1 MERYI
6 VEVPATLQ
14 FAVISESESEAIEQ
28 AFDEDIENATIT
40 SIDFA
45 HAEVC

>member
-1 MERYI
+1 MEIYDI
-6 VEVPATLQ
+6 EVPATLR
-14 FAVISESESEAIEQ
+14 FSIMAESESEAMTR
-28 AFDEDIENATIT
+28 AFDEDTENATIT